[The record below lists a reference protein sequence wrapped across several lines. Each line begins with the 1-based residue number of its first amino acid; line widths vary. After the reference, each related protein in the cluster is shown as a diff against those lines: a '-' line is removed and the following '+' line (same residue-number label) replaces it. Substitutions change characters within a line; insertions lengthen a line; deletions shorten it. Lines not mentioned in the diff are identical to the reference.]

1 MVSVS
6 ITSWQ
11 TDAET
16 VEKVTDVIFLGSK
29 ITSDGDCSHEIKTL
43 VPWKKSYDKPSQH
56 IKEQRHYFADKGL
69 YNQYFIMIAAT
80 VCAILNC
87 GKYQFHT
94 LVKISWYTRE
104 LRYSGQ
110 APLIKTTEK

>member
-1 MVSVS
+1 
-6 ITSWQ
+6 
-11 TDAET
+11 
-16 VEKVTDVIFLGSK
+16 
-29 ITSDGDCSHEIKTL
+29 
-43 VPWKKSYDKPSQH
+43 
-56 IKEQRHYFADKGL
+56 
-69 YNQYFIMIAAT
+69 MIAAT

-110 APLIKTTEK
+110 APLIDTTEKEISIQYEDFLTGFFK